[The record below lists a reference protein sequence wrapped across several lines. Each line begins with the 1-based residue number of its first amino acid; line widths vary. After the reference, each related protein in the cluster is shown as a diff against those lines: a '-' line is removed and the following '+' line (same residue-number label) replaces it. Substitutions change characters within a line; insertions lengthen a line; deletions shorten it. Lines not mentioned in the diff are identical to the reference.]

1 MILFSLLATSLAAV
15 PDFDARWDYSDPAG
29 TETSFRALRP
39 ALAKAGDQDTLLQ
52 LDTQIAR
59 TLGLQGKF
67 EAAHAL
73 LDGVEKQLTDKT
85 RTARIR
91 YLLERGRVHNS
102 SGDKRAAV
110 RPLAQAWKQA
120 QAWGL
125 DGHAVDAG
133 HMIAIVEGGSNGHAW
148 NLRTLKFAAA
158 SEAPAAQRWLG
169 SLYNNIGWDHHDAG
183 RYELALA
190 AFKKGVQ
197 ARQKAG
203 KPERLRVAR
212 WTVARALR
220 SLQRC
225 EEALPM
231 LEGLRTE
238 WAEVGKP
245 SGFVFEELAECQLA
259 LGMPSQAGPWFQRA
273 HQLLLEDAWFVKNEP
288 ERLER
293 LRQQAALKD

>member
-1 MILFSLLATSLAAV
+1 MILFCLLATALAAG
-15 PDFDARWDYSDPAG
+15 PDFDARWDYSDPAA
-29 TETSFRALRP
+29 TEMSFRALRP
-39 ALAKAGDQDTLLQ
+39 ELAEAGDQDALLQ

-59 TLGLQGKF
+59 ALGLQAKF

-91 YLLERGRVHNS
+91 YLLERGRVYNS

-110 RPLAQAWKQA
+110 RPLAQAWKHA
-120 QAWGL
+120 RVWGL

-133 HMIAIVEGGSNGHAW
+133 QMIAIVEGGSNGHAW
-148 NLRTLKFAAA
+148 NQRTLEFAAA
-158 SEAPAAQRWLG
+158 SDDPAARRWLG
-169 SLYNNIGWDHHDAG
+169 SLYNNIGWDHHAVG
-183 RYELALA
+183 QYELALA
-190 AFKKGVQ
+190 AFSKSVE
-197 ARQKAG
+197 ARQEAG

-225 EEALPM
+225 QEALPM

-238 WAEVGKP
+238 WAEAGKP
-245 SGFVFEELAECQLA
+245 SGYVYEDLAECHLA
-259 LGMPSQAGPWFQRA
+259 LGKPSQARALFERA
-273 HQLLLEDAWFVKNEP
+273 HQMLSVDAWFVKNEP
-288 ERLER
+288 ERLAR
-293 LRQQAALKD
+293 LKQLATLKE

>member
-1 MILFSLLATSLAAV
+1 MILFSLLATALAAG
-15 PDFDARWDYSDPAG
+15 PDFDARWDYSDPAA
-29 TETSFRALRP
+29 TEVSFRALRP
-39 ALAKAGDQDTLLQ
+39 EVEQTGDQDALLQ

-59 TLGLQGKF
+59 ALGLQGKF

-73 LDGVEKQLTDKT
+73 LDGVEKQLTDET

-91 YLLERGRVHNS
+91 YLLERGRVYNS
-102 SGDKRAAV
+102 SGDKHAAV
-110 RPLAQAWKQA
+110 RPFAEAWKQA

-133 HMIAIVEGGSNGHAW
+133 HMIATVEGGSNGHAW
-148 NLRTLKFAAA
+148 TQRTLKFAED
-158 SEAPAAQRWLG
+158 SDDPAARRWLG
-169 SLYNNIGWDHHDAG
+169 SLYKNIGWDHHDAG

-190 AFKKGVQ
+190 AFHMGLEV
-197 ARQKAG
+197 RQKAG

-231 LEGLRTE
+231 LRALQTQR
-238 WAEVGKP
+238 AEAGKP
-245 SGFVFEELAECQLA
+245 SGLVFEELAECHLA
-259 LGMPSQAGPWFQRA
+259 LGKPSQARSWFQQA
-273 HQLLLEDAWFVKNEP
+273 HQLLSADVSLVKNKP

-293 LRQQAALKD
+293 LRQQAEVKD